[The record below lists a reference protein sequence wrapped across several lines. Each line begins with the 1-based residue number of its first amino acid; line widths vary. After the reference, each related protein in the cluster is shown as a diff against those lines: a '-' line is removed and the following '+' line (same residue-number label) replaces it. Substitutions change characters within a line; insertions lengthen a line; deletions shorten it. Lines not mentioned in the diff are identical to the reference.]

1 MRYSDLKIVEVKTL
15 IEGQGLRAA
24 APGEIYVDRD
34 GTEYSFVVWD
44 FKYPNDEDR
53 FETPEAVDAAV
64 EEITRTNPK
73 ADIRWINQPGRG
85 RAFGF
90 AKFQAE
96 DKREIWLGKYFQKVN
111 PTNTIKDGEATAVS
125 LSPSKGS
132 AATKASVNMQP
143 GQLGVADG
151 RTRSVQGIIAEINNH
166 EMSDMLTRATQ
177 EAAKNEPIVFVA
189 GAQYA
194 SAIQDDFCEVLAPVA
209 LIGRHSVVNGPMDQA
224 VADIFKGGD
233 LKGAGIMFPE
243 GQNNPLIDAYI
254 IKDGIEM
261 GISHK
266 GKQGAKASITN
277 IWKSKEEAAKTRTGQ
292 AYIAKF
298 AEAVAILDI
307 CKEQGQAVQ
316 PITLAERFKLISAQ
330 ESAKLKELMQNPMAE
345 ELKLV
350 GNPQAPKAVVKQAT
364 PEDLQKV
371 PNELKRIFTLGGYKP
386 GSYVS
391 YLCLARV
398 AAIVAQHINTDS
410 KIDFGEAIRSFLNSS
425 AMVQAKTVVGTQGED
440 AVVKSITVVYPP
452 NFQEKAKIE
461 SNAYYGTGIK
471 SKFSFSL
478 PRT

>member
-1 MRYSDLKIVEVKTL
+1 M
-15 IEGQGLRAA
+15 
-24 APGEIYVDRD
+24 
-34 GTEYSFVVWD
+34 
-44 FKYPNDEDR
+44 
-53 FETPEAVDAAV
+53 
-64 EEITRTNPK
+64 
-73 ADIRWINQPGRG
+73 
-85 RAFGF
+85 
-90 AKFQAE
+90 
-96 DKREIWLGKYFQKVN
+96 
-111 PTNTIKDGEATAVS
+111 
-125 LSPSKGS
+125 SPSKGS

-151 RTRSVQGIIAEINNH
+151 KTRSVQGIIAEINNH
-166 EMSDMLTRATQ
+166 EMSDMLTQATQ

-233 LKGAGIMFPE
+233 LKGAGVMFPE

-254 IKDGIEM
+254 IKDGIQM

-277 IWKSKEEAAKTRTGQ
+277 IWKSKEEAAKTQTGS
-292 AYIAKF
+292 AYIKKF

-316 PITLAERFKLISAQ
+316 PITLAERYKLISTQ
-330 ESAKLKELMQNPMAE
+330 EAAKLKELMQNPMAE

-398 AAIVAQHINTDS
+398 AAIVVQHINNDP

-425 AMVQAKTVVGTQGED
+425 AMVQAKTVVGAQGED